1 MAKGR
6 ISPGELK
13 RDPLMTQYINTTK
26 LLKSN
31 SQSLVKWATIG
42 AIVLAVVLIGWLFFS
57 RRSVNA
63 GEAMAEAFL
72 YHNAT
77 VADPIPAN
85 VKGYAFTTQDEKDRK
100 SYDAFTKAA
109 NDYPSYNGEI
119 GRLYAA
125 THQLNFDPEKAEVT
139 IREMAQ
145 KDSEIGAQA
154 KLLLAGR
161 LNSSGKFDE
170 AIAEFNKL
178 KTKPYSIP
186 TQLLDANIAEIY
198 EAQGKVQQ
206 AVDIY
211 FGIAKDEI
219 WRSTPIGIKAANR
232 LSVLSPEKYDQVPD
246 AKSASPLA
254 GLGSMM
260 Q

>member
-1 MAKGR
+1 
-6 ISPGELK
+6 
-13 RDPLMTQYINTTK
+13 MTQYVNTTK
-26 LLKSN
+26 LLKSH

-42 AIVLAVVLIGWLFFS
+42 AIVIALALIVWLFFS

-63 GEAMAEAFL
+63 GEALSEAFL

-100 SYDAFTKAA
+100 SYEAFTKAA

-139 IREMAQ
+139 IREIAQ
-145 KDSEIGAQA
+145 KDSEVGAQA
-154 KLLLAGR
+154 KMLLAGR
-161 LNSSGKFDE
+161 LNSTGKFDE
-170 AIAEFNKL
+170 SIAEYNKL
-178 KTKPYSIP
+178 KAKPFSIP
-186 TQLLDANIAEIY
+186 TQLIDINIAEIH

-206 AVDIY
+206 AVDTY
-211 FGIAKDEI
+211 FAIAKDEV

-232 LSVLSPEKYDQVPD
+232 LSVLSPEKYDQLPD
-246 AKSASPLA
+246 VKSASPLA